1 MIFTIICIQ
10 WIFCKLKWKLE
21 MNMRLA
27 LSPLTL
33 ALGAALATTVVTPNV
48 LMAGEVTTY
57 ETIQVIGHQ
66 YKGYAEHMPQSGTKT
81 DVEWLDVPQAVSVV
95 TKTEMKDR
103 GVVRLVDALDGVAG
117 VNNTLG
123 EGSRDQFVIRG
134 FDVLN
139 DIYRDG
145 MRDDGTLQSYRSLA
159 NIERVEVVKGPAG
172 ALYGRGSAGGIINL
186 TTKRANGDNF
196 THINGSVGSNSQ
208 FIGQIDNSIAMT
220 DKISGRINVEYRK
233 TNSYVEH
240 VDSNDFFIAPTI
252 RVLPAEGHIIDLDV
266 EYGHQELVPYRG
278 VPSKNGKP
286 VDVLNRTFFG
296 ATNDYQESDSIRLAV
311 NYEWQLNNEWVWTN
325 RASYSYVELKQ
336 KGTRQGTVIGDN
348 VYQTVNNFGYDPRT
362 TTTLQSELVWET
374 ESNQIMIGAD
384 LNQINIDLTLASDK
398 TLPPKNIYDPAVGP
412 TPDPG
417 FKPFRDNTTTTTGV
431 YIQDVYTFGD
441 LSVIGNVRYDLM
453 GLEQQKAGAE
463 KENLDDNKVSYRA
476 GLVYRLTD
484 NMSVYASL
492 ARSWQL
498 PYSGIYIN
506 PKLAEFFHTDLK
518 EVGAKAYLLDDALM
532 LNVSIFQIDQ
542 EQPQTNVDG
551 DVINKIKAR
560 HQGIELEARGQFT
573 AKWNISFGYSY
584 LDAEDK
590 ETGKKPNDVSDHLF
604 SLWSTYQLDDNWRFG
619 GGVKYVGDRYAGN
632 DEVITL
638 GSYTTV
644 DLMAAYT
651 IGRHKIQTN
660 AYNVLNEKYI
670 LGATNGKSG
679 LNQIGYGAPA
689 EFMIS
694 YGYQF

>member
-1 MIFTIICIQ
+1 
-10 WIFCKLKWKLE
+10 
-21 MNMRLA
+21 MNIRLA
-27 LSPLTL
+27 LSPL
-33 ALGAALATTVVTPNV
+33 ALAIGGALTAVATVSNV
-48 LMAGEVTTY
+48 MAAEDVAVD
-57 ETIQVIGHQ
+57 ETLQVIGHQ
-66 YKGYAEHMPQSGTKT
+66 YEGYAEHMPQSGTKT

-95 TKTEMKDR
+95 TKTEMEDR
-103 GVVRLVDALDGVAG
+103 GAVRLVDALDGVAG

-134 FDVLN
+134 FDALN
-139 DIYRDG
+139 DMYRDG

-186 TTKRANGDNF
+186 VTKRANGDNF
-196 THINGSVGSNSQ
+196 THVNGSVGSNNL
-208 FIGQIDNSIAMT
+208 FVGQVDSSMALS
-220 DKISGRINVEYRK
+220 DKVSGRINVESRQSD
-233 TNSYVEH
+233 SYVDH

-252 RVLPAEGHIIDLDV
+252 RVLPAEGHTIDLDV
-266 EYGHQELVPYRG
+266 EYAHQELVPYRG

-286 VDVLNRTFFG
+286 VDVSESTFYG
-296 ATNDYQESDSIRLAV
+296 GTNDYQESDSIRVGV
-311 NYEWQLNNEWVWTN
+311 NYEWLLNSEWAWAN
-325 RASYSYVELKQ
+325 RAAYNHIELEQ
-336 KGTRQGTVIGDN
+336 KGTRQGTVTGN
-348 VYQTVNNFGYDPRT
+348 EVSQTVNNFGYDPRT

-374 ESNQIMIGAD
+374 DSNQMMIGAD
-384 LNQINIDLTLASDK
+384 YNQINIDLTLASDK
-398 TLPPKNIYDPAVGP
+398 TLPPKDIYNPVAGP

-441 LSVIGNVRYDLM
+441 LSVIGNVRYDSM
-453 GLEQQKAGAE
+453 ELEQQKAGSA
-463 KENLDDNKVSYRA
+463 KENLDDDKVSYRG
-476 GLVYRLTD
+476 GLVYRINND
-484 NMSVYASL
+484 MSVYASL

-518 EVGAKAYLLDDALM
+518 EIGAKAYLLDNALM
-532 LNVSIFQIDQ
+532 LNAAVFQIDQ
-542 EQPQTNVDG
+542 EQPETNIDG
-551 DVINKIKAR
+551 DVVNKIEAR

-573 AKWNISFGYSY
+573 EQWDISVGYSY
-584 LDAEDK
+584 LDAENK

-604 SLWSTYQLDDNWRFG
+604 SLWSTYQLDDNWRLG

-632 DEVITL
+632 DEAVAL
-638 GSYTTV
+638 GDYTTV

-651 IGRHKIQTN
+651 TGRHKVQAN

-670 LGATNGKSG
+670 LGATNGTSG
-679 LNQIGYGAPA
+679 TNQIGYGAPA
-689 EFMIS
+689 EFMLS

>member
-1 MIFTIICIQ
+1 
-10 WIFCKLKWKLE
+10 
-21 MNMRLA
+21 MNIRLA
-27 LSPLTL
+27 LSPL
-33 ALGAALATTVVTPNV
+33 ALAIGGALTAVSIVPNV
-48 LMAGEVTTY
+48 MAAEGVAVD
-57 ETIQVIGHQ
+57 ETLQVIGHQ
-66 YKGYAEHMPQSGTKT
+66 YEGYAEHMPQSGTKT

-95 TKTEMKDR
+95 TKTEMQDR
-103 GVVRLVDALDGVAG
+103 GAVRLVDALDGVAG

-134 FDVLN
+134 FDALN

-186 TTKRANGDNF
+186 VTKRANGDNF
-196 THINGSVGSNSQ
+196 TNVNGSVGSNNL
-208 FIGQIDNSIAMT
+208 FVGQVDSSMALS
-220 DKISGRINVEYRK
+220 DKVSGRINVESRQSD
-233 TNSYVEH
+233 SYVDH

-252 RVLPAEGHIIDLDV
+252 RVMPSDGHIIDLDV
-266 EYGHQELVPYRG
+266 EYAHQELVPYRG

-286 VDVLNRTFFG
+286 VDVSESTFYG
-296 ATNDYQESDSIRLAV
+296 GTNDYQESDSIRVGV
-311 NYEWQLNNEWVWTN
+311 NYEWLLNSEWAWTN
-325 RASYSYVELKQ
+325 RAAYNHIELEQ
-336 KGTRQGTVIGDN
+336 KGTRQGTVTGN
-348 VYQTVNNFGYDPRT
+348 GVSQSVNNLGYDPRT

-374 ESNQIMIGAD
+374 DSNQMMIGAD
-384 LNQINIDLTLASDK
+384 YNQVNIDLMLARDE
-398 TLPPKNIYDPAVGP
+398 TLPPKDIYNPVAGP

-417 FKPFRDNTTTTTGV
+417 FKPTRDNTTTTTGV

-441 LSVIGNVRYDLM
+441 LSVIGNVRYDSM
-453 GLEQQKAGAE
+453 ELEQQKAGSA
-463 KENLDDNKVSYRA
+463 KENLDDDKVSYRG
-476 GLVYRLTD
+476 GLVYRLNND
-484 NMSVYASL
+484 MSVYASL

-518 EVGAKAYLLDDALM
+518 EVGAKAYLLDNALM
-532 LNVSIFQIDQ
+532 LNAAVFQIDQ
-542 EQPQTNVDG
+542 EQPETNIDG
-551 DVINKIKAR
+551 DVVNKIEAR

-573 AKWNISFGYSY
+573 EQWDISVGYSY
-584 LDAEDK
+584 LDAENK

-604 SLWSTYQLDDNWRFG
+604 SLWSTYQLDDNWRLG

-632 DEVITL
+632 DEAVAL
-638 GSYTTV
+638 GDYTTV

-651 IGRHKIQTN
+651 TGRHKVQAN

-670 LGATNGKSG
+670 LGATNGTSG
-679 LNQIGYGAPA
+679 TNQIGYGAPA
-689 EFMIS
+689 EFMLS